1 MTYRKYIS
9 ALLQTPEV
17 RALGGTFLYGTSYDL
32 FNEYLSE
39 KSTSAICV
47 RRLDGNFEDQS
58 EAEFYILLD
67 FLTFVPFGLAG
78 REALEGKG
86 ICAEEV
92 AYRYALLL
100 LEGAKITL
108 SDAERVSLYRFF
120 SLRRASNLPPDA
132 VGIASATRQIGDA
145 LLGAI
150 SLQKCAGSLGK
161 ARALSLYLRKMADA
175 FRDGASNTLDL
186 TSILDEIPK
195 LSTLSSDAW
204 VEEWIG
210 RFCGF
215 EASN

>member
-1 MTYRKYIS
+1 MPQAKDAFMSSVSTSTRSRTSRSSLRLRGENMTYRTYIS

-100 LEGAKITL
+100 LGPYTNLDQTL
-108 SDAERVSLYRFF
+108 CIRQQLDNSIRLRRKAIFCRCRCYRF
-120 SLRRASNLPPDA
+120 
-132 VGIASATRQIGDA
+132 
-145 LLGAI
+145 
-150 SLQKCAGSLGK
+150 
-161 ARALSLYLRKMADA
+161 
-175 FRDGASNTLDL
+175 
-186 TSILDEIPK
+186 
-195 LSTLSSDAW
+195 
-204 VEEWIG
+204 
-210 RFCGF
+210 
-215 EASN
+215 